1 MEGSRIT
8 KHLNGTDKSSLLSP
22 NSRNKKLFL
31 TCRSVGRQR
40 RNKINN
46 ATMLPWKVRGNANV
60 GNPTRNCN
68 RNWWDW
74 SRGYENRT
82 GKPKDGWVYVRSP
95 NIYQNWVISTNVITH
110 IVHNRSVIWWSN
122 SAYGGLMR
130 LFRLFVVVKHLS
142 IDLGWKLIWGRL
154 LSLLLS

>member
-8 KHLNGTDKSSLLSP
+8 KHLNVTDKFSLLSP

-31 TCRSVGRQR
+31 TCRSVGRLR
-40 RNKINN
+40 GNKINN
-46 ATMLPWKVRGNANV
+46 ATMLPWQVTGNVKV

-74 SRGYENRT
+74 SRDYENRT

-95 NIYQNWVISTNVITH
+95 NIYQNWVISTNVINH
-110 IVHNRSVIWWSN
+110 IVHNRSVIWWNNKELEMKLREKILYMSIWCCV
-122 SAYGGLMR
+122 SSSR
-130 LFRLFVVVKHLS
+130 DSFKLF
-142 IDLGWKLIWGRL
+142 GY
-154 LSLLLS
+154 